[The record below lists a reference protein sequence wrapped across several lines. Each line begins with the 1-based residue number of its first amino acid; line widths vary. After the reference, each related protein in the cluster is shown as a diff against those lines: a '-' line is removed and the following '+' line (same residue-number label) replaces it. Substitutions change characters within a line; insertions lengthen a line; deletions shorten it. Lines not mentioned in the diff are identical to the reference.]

1 VNPGQLRQHRE
12 NLERFQAAFIEW
24 DDRKYKASEESAP
37 RWRRVQELEPL
48 ASRAM
53 DATGRELIHTMP
65 PHLGGQVVVGLSPY
79 LLAFS
84 TYDGTPHNLDQSL
97 RDSLVQCIAELRQ
110 REEEERARRR
120 SPRYWADRA
129 FRALLSPVGYL
140 IKTVLGVDVGR
151 SPIWGPVSRTLS
163 LLFEG
168 VVAIAAGRAAGWW

>member
-1 VNPGQLRQHRE
+1 VRPDQLRQHRE
-12 NLERFQAAFIEW
+12 NLERFQVAFIEW
-24 DDRKYKASEESAP
+24 DDRKYKASAESAP
-37 RWRRVQELEPL
+37 YWQRVQELEPL
-48 ASRAM
+48 ASRAI
-53 DATGRELIHTMP
+53 DATGRELIQVMP
-65 PHLGGQVVVGLSPY
+65 GGHVVVGLSPY

-84 TYDGTPHNLDQSL
+84 TYDGVPHNLDQSL

-120 SPRYWADRA
+120 SPWYWADRT
-129 FRALLSPVGYL
+129 FHALLSPVGYL

-168 VVAIAAGRAAGWW
+168 VAAFAAGRAAGWW

>member
-1 VNPGQLRQHRE
+1 MNPGQLRQHRE

-24 DDRKYKASEESAP
+24 GDRKYKASAESAP
-37 RWRRVQELEPL
+37 YWQRVQELEPL

-65 PHLGGQVVVGLSPY
+65 PQLGGHVVVGLSPY

-84 TYDGTPHNLDQSL
+84 TYDGMGHLDQPL
-97 RDSLVQCIAELRQ
+97 RDALVQCIAELRQ
-110 REEEERARRR
+110 LEEEERARRR
-120 SPRYWADRA
+120 SLRYWADRA

-140 IKTVLGVDVGR
+140 IKTVVGVDVGR

-168 VVAIAAGRAAGWW
+168 VAAFAAGRATGWW